1 MKVRAALILIFAALG
16 AEAQG
21 TRDFLTAAE
30 VNQIRET
37 ALDPVARLKLYAL
50 FAKVRVDMIQ
60 QTVEKEKAGRSLF
73 IHDTLEDYT
82 RIIETIDTV
91 ADDALK
97 KGKDIGAGLEEVAK
111 VEKELLEA
119 LEKIDQ
125 SAPSDIQ
132 RYKFVLT
139 TAIDATRDSLELA
152 DKDPGERAK
161 EVKQLEA
168 EDKKKREALMTPEDV
183 KKRTAA
189 SQKAAE
195 EESKK
200 RKAPTL
206 RRKGETAPERK

>member
-1 MKVRAALILIFAALG
+1 MMARILLGLLIAVMAVS
-16 AEAQG
+16 AQA
-21 TRDFLTAAE
+21 TRDFLTADE
-30 VNQIRET
+30 VNQIRMT

-50 FAKVRVDMIQ
+50 FARLRVDMIQ
-60 QTVEKEKAGRSLF
+60 QTLEKEKAGRSRF
-73 IHDTLEDYT
+73 VHDTLEDYT

-97 KGKDIGAGLEEVAK
+97 KGKDIGEGLAEVAK
-111 VEKELLEA
+111 VEKDLLEV
-119 LEKIDQ
+119 LENIDQ
-125 SAPSDIQ
+125 SAPSDLQ
-132 RYKFVLT
+132 RFKFVLT

-152 DKDPGERAK
+152 GKDPAERAK
-161 EVKQLEA
+161 EAKVQEA

-183 KKRTAA
+183 KTRREA

-206 RRKGETAPERK
+206 RRKGETAPGKK